1 MVKKTRVKFDGSCL
15 KYDKITITHEKR
27 VNIYTVYEIN
37 LWKYVYI
44 GDRTLENFLSG
55 TVNLIKNVDTD
66 KYKFSGYGIGFDTKE
81 KFSFPAGGFGKNNFW
96 SKYES
101 FCRC

>member
-27 VNIYTVYEIN
+27 VNISTVYEIN
-37 LWKYVYI
+37 LWKYVHI

-55 TVNLIKNVDTD
+55 TVKLIKNVDTD
-66 KYKFSGYGIGFDTKE
+66 KCKFSGYGIGFDTKE